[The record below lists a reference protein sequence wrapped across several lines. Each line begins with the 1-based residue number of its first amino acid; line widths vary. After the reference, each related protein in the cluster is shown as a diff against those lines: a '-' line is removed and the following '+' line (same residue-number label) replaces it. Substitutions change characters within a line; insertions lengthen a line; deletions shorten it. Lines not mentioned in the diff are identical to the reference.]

1 MASLY
6 IKMLAVAA
14 VLIGAGGVLWALLP
28 AESYWA
34 GLGVVLLGVLVLG
47 ATIREAISPVRDN
60 VARQEHRVPP
70 ETNREEL

>member
-1 MASLY
+1 MARLY

-47 ATIREAISPVRDN
+47 ATIWEALDS
-60 VARQEHRVPP
+60 AR
-70 ETNREEL
+70 